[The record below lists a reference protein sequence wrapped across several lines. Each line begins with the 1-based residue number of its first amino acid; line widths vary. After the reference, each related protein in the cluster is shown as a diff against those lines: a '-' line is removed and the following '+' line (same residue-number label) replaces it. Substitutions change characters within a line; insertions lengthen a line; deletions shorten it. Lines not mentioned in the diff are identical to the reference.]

1 MCSRSHKEFKDING
15 TDDFYVYGQASL
27 LSSTWIYS
35 LFSVQTNLAG
45 VEGAAE
51 PYVNVVFEKF
61 WIIFDRLRHCYRG
74 SIRHAAVE

>member
-15 TDDFYVYGQASL
+15 TDDL
-27 LSSTWIYS
+27 LRVWLSISSTFYS
-35 LFSVQTNLAG
+35 LSSVQTNLAG

-61 WIIFDRLRHCYRG
+61 WIIFDRLRHCNRG